1 MEIDDPASDFEED
14 GKKKKTVR
22 KPKEG
27 VTKKAKWQDVCDQD
41 GNDLEEK
48 KKMRQL
54 KKEQNDKK
62 KAIRAAQKEA
72 QIQLINPNMIK
83 TSNKLIGEIYNQDL
97 YNSDDSDTLRHDADM
112 PAIQHQQSFRNEEL
126 DLGMVQK
133 APQKKMDFLIKK
145 IQDKKQS
152 GVEQQA
158 INLGLV

>member
-1 MEIDDPASDFEED
+1 VSVEKSKLADDEDGDDGEDYSFDDIQYNNGGRPVRRAAKKSRKEDEDDDINMYVDGEDEDSLMEIDDPASDFEED

-27 VTKKAKWQDVCDQD
+27 VTKKAKWQDVCDED

-72 QIQLINPNMIK
+72 
-83 TSNKLIGEIYNQDL
+83 
-97 YNSDDSDTLRHDADM
+97 
-112 PAIQHQQSFRNEEL
+112 
-126 DLGMVQK
+126 
-133 APQKKMDFLIKK
+133 
-145 IQDKKQS
+145 
-152 GVEQQA
+152 
-158 INLGLV
+158 

>member
-1 MEIDDPASDFEED
+1 MEIDDPASDFEEG

-27 VTKKAKWQDVCDQD
+27 VAKKGKWQEVCDED
-41 GNDLEEK
+41 GFDLEEK
-48 KKMRQL
+48 KKIRQL

-83 TSNKLIGEIYNQDL
+83 TSNKLIGEIHNKDL

-126 DLGMVQK
+126 DLGTVAK

-152 GVEQQA
+152 GVEQ
-158 INLGLV
+158 